1 MARKRG
7 GRGSSSRTNSLDESL
22 VSLDRSRGPLF
33 LEKQEQSASSP
44 GRPDGHRDPMCCR
57 RPQNR
62 MRITDLEAIDISRAF
77 SEKPHLK
84 GKLKKVLGRMGVSLT
99 FIGDTNK
106 AQPYTCPLLE
116 DDTCLVHRSAKP
128 IECLAIRDDETFS
141 PEGRRSIERR
151 DQLNQDLFANN
162 WDYKSIPLML
172 ANYLMDAEG
181 PAVGKSGSTLRK
193 ELQKKKRRDDSDRR
207 NAGDQSR

>member
-7 GRGSSSRTNSLDESL
+7 GRGSSSRTDMLDEAL

-33 LEKQEQSASSP
+33 LEKQEQNSNTP
-44 GRPDGHRDPMCCR
+44 GRPDGHRDPNCCR

-62 MRITDLEAIDISRAF
+62 MRISDLEAIDISRAF

-84 GKLKKVLGRMGVSLT
+84 GKLNKVLAKMGQSLT

-106 AQPYTCPLLE
+106 AQPYTCPLLDGE
-116 DDTCLVHRSAKP
+116 TCLVHRSAKP
-128 IECLAIRDDETFS
+128 IECLAIRDDESFS
-141 PEGRRSIERR
+141 SEGKRSIVRR
-151 DQLNQDLFANN
+151 DQLNKDLFADK

-172 ANYLMDAEG
+172 ATYLLDAEG
-181 PAVGKSGSTLRK
+181 PALGKSGSTLRK
-193 ELQKKKRRDDSDRR
+193 EQQKKKRRESTGRLDTEDR
-207 NAGDQSR
+207 SK

>member
-1 MARKRG
+1 MQ
-7 GRGSSSRTNSLDESL
+7 SL
-22 VSLDRSRGPLF
+22 
-33 LEKQEQSASSP
+33 
-44 GRPDGHRDPMCCR
+44 
-57 RPQNR
+57 
-62 MRITDLEAIDISRAF
+62 
-77 SEKPHLK
+77 
-84 GKLKKVLGRMGVSLT
+84 
-99 FIGDTNK
+99 
-106 AQPYTCPLLE
+106 
-116 DDTCLVHRSAKP
+116 

-141 PEGRRSIERR
+141 QEGRRSIERR

-172 ANYLMDAEG
+172 AHYLMDAEG